1 MRLHFLDLECLC
13 FGVIHQAVVLR
24 LVVARRR
31 IVAEGKAAPKLLRH
45 AGDGVL
51 KFVVDGRLACAKHN
65 LGIRAQLGGVY
76 RAAPAIQAEAAGDVY
91 RALQRN
97 LRISI
102 LQIQR
107 TIAIIIRSRVR
118 IRRMIGECAVFDD
131 VLAGAKLHGAAKGV
145 RRRYRH
151 MVQTCG
157 VVLAGVLDLAHINA
171 AGHSQIFQHQTIGR
185 IILIPAVA
193 TIAKIDA
200 SINGAWMFGAVG
212 DGQFL
217 PCGVRAIERAPSLS
231 GSKLQYQI
239 VTIQA
244 QAALPIH
251 RKAMAAVISFLDRP
265 CNILGQIQV
274 IGGNGICLDAILCGN
289 ILRQRLIELRSVL
302 VAVLR
307 RGVLLNACGAF
318 AACPGVALRHG
329 EVLLLRSCPHR
340 VRKVQADSLKT
351 ERDGRSAAEAVT
363 QCDLVVVRRGKH
375 CPEHCA
381 LFDLGILQFA
391 VQLQCAA
398 GAVRYI
404 GIFRAGIRHQRP
416 AVQVCLATG
425 QLEEVSGVLA
435 LLAVVLQRQR
445 APIHIR
451 RAAADRE
458 HIGIRSKAA
467 AFQVHRAVADRK
479 IGRAVA
485 EIQIIIRRRAAAVA
499 HIQTDTVGN
508 SQRFDIQRTGIID
521 RSTIVSARTRLYA
534 CAFNGGRS
542 GLTHAHQMGIA
553 TMSLYGNISQRRI
566 GGIRHA
572 DAMNRVKRYLIQLHL
587 CVSVAADCVA
597 QVGVPRQGGKDDIG
611 EVRCSIVEFK
621 ATPADC
627 EATAGYGDCSRKIRS
642 RCAARAHQ
650 HTESFVLLHPGA
662 AGDGQR
668 AAVHA
673 DQRLI
678 VIVAAVAVCI
688 CRRYCQ
694 RAAGNIHCCAAD
706 NIPDRPERSD
716 RAALDG
722 DRVGVGALSA
732 AGNAH
737 RFFCLQRA
745 AFQRKVR
752 RGRQLDA
759 AVRQLTAAGEFV
771 LNGQRAAVLHFHMI
785 ICITAVTV
793 STLAKAQ
800 RIAVQADRNIAA
812 NREVMSHLHRLRQ
825 IVASCRQLGVGVLD
839 LFVGRTVVLVLS
851 CQFQRKG
858 LGRCVI
864 LYCIVRVSGRYG
876 GGQVFRH
883 VFHKHTRRL
892 HDDLH
897 VRRCVALFQHS
908 YFGVC
913 AEINGAVCH
922 LHVALCGEAGVLVDN
937 VNGVIA
943 GVGPIGAAC
952 QNHRTAI
959 QHDNVFLQILCG
971 GSAGNR
977 QRAVFHNDLSV
988 AGGFHVRQVHVACVV
1003 QHHAAQNKA
1012 VAPHGHSAA
1021 VVDQSIFRARAKIR
1035 VREVLP
1041 VIELKRAVRLDP
1053 DHRFRAGRGEDNTAV
1068 LLLHTFHAA
1077 ASCHNGRAAR
1087 SGSAAGDPRDLHLA
1101 AGYMDGRAVAHGG
1114 ERACQPRRT
1123 RRVGEHRTCTV
1134 VDHGDLLDVHRTAVD
1149 DGGRGAVVRYSAEAF
1164 ISTDAALVMA
1174 APCQRAGI
1182 HNSRFAAAV
1191 HVDAIIII
1199 VINAITRRS
1208 PSDFPQ
1214 LQRAVVHNLT
1224 IDGALGIVPSGC
1236 SGSRRPQHQ
1245 TAVSYYTHSGPCL
1258 P

>member
-1 MRLHFLDLECLC
+1 MRLHFLDLERLC
-13 FGVIHQAVVLR
+13 FGVIHQTVVLR
-24 LVVARRR
+24 LVDARRR

-51 KFVVDGRLACAKHN
+51 IFVVDGRLACAKHN
-65 LGIRAQLGGVY
+65 LGIRAQPGGVY

-107 TIAIIIRSRVR
+107 TIGIIFIR
-118 IRRMIGECAVFDD
+118 IRLIIGECAVLDD
-131 VLAGAKLHGAAKGV
+131 VLAGAKLHGAAKVV

-200 SINGAWMFGAVG
+200 SVNGAWMFGAVG

-217 PCGVRAIERAPSLS
+217 PCGVRAIELAPSLS
-231 GSKLQYQI
+231 GSKLQCQI

-244 QAALPIH
+244 QVAHPIH

-274 IGGNGICLDAILCGN
+274 ISGNGIC
-289 ILRQRLIELRSVL
+289 
-302 VAVLR
+302 
-307 RGVLLNACGAF
+307 
-318 AACPGVALRHG
+318 
-329 EVLLLRSCPHR
+329 
-340 VRKVQADSLKT
+340 
-351 ERDGRSAAEAVT
+351 
-363 QCDLVVVRRGKH
+363 
-375 CPEHCA
+375 
-381 LFDLGILQFA
+381 
-391 VQLQCAA
+391 
-398 GAVRYI
+398 
-404 GIFRAGIRHQRP
+404 
-416 AVQVCLATG
+416 
-425 QLEEVSGVLA
+425 
-435 LLAVVLQRQR
+435 
-445 APIHIR
+445 
-451 RAAADRE
+451 
-458 HIGIRSKAA
+458 
-467 AFQVHRAVADRK
+467 
-479 IGRAVA
+479 
-485 EIQIIIRRRAAAVA
+485 
-499 HIQTDTVGN
+499 
-508 SQRFDIQRTGIID
+508 
-521 RSTIVSARTRLYA
+521 
-534 CAFNGGRS
+534 
-542 GLTHAHQMGIA
+542 
-553 TMSLYGNISQRRI
+553 LYGNISQRRI

-611 EVRCSIVEFK
+611 EARCSIVEFK

-688 CRRYCQ
+688 CRRHCQ

-706 NIPDRPERSD
+706 NIPNRPERSD

-752 RGRQLDA
+752 RGGQLDA

-771 LNGQRAAVLHFHMI
+771 LNGQRAAVLHFYLI
-785 ICITAVTV
+785 IIAGTGTK
-793 STLAKAQ
+793 LAKAQ
-800 RIAVQADRNIAA
+800 RTAVQADRNIAA
-812 NREVMSHLHRLRQ
+812 NREVMLHLHRLRQ
-825 IVASCRQLGVGVLD
+825 IVASSRQRGVGVLE
-839 LFVGRTVVLVLS
+839 LFVGRTVVLVLT

-883 VFHKHTRRL
+883 VFRKHTRRL

-897 VRRCVALFQHS
+897 ARRCVALFQHS
-908 YFGVC
+908 HFGVC

-922 LHVALCGEAGVLVDN
+922 IHAALCGEAGVLVDN
-937 VNGVIA
+937 ANGVIA
-943 GVGPIGAAC
+943 GVGLIGAAC

-959 QHDNVFLQILCG
+959 QHDNVVFQILCG
-971 GSAGNR
+971 GNAGNR
-977 QRAVFHNDLSV
+977 QLAAVHNDLSF
-988 AGGFHVRQVHVACVV
+988 AGGFHVRQVHGACLV
-1003 QHHAAQNKA
+1003 QHHAANLI
-1012 VAPHGHSAA
+1012 VATYGHSAA
-1021 VVDQSIFRARAKIR
+1021 VVDQSIFRARAKLRGR
-1035 VREVLP
+1035 VIP
-1041 VIELKRAVRLDP
+1041 GTELKLAVGLDP
-1053 DHRFRAGRGEDNTAV
+1053 DHRFRFGRGEGSLAV
-1068 LLLHTFHAA
+1068 PIMHTFHAA
-1077 ASCHNGRAAR
+1077 ASCHNGGTVL
-1087 SGSAAGDPRDLHLA
+1087 SGSAAGDLRDLHLA
-1101 AGYMDGRAVAHGG
+1101 AGYMDGLAVAHGG
-1114 ERACQPRRT
+1114 ERAYQPRRT
-1123 RRVGEHRTCTV
+1123 RHVGEHRTCTV
-1134 VDHGDLLDVHRTAVD
+1134 VDHGDPLAVHRTAVD
-1149 DGGRGAVVRYSAEAF
+1149 DGGRGAVVSYSAEAF
-1164 ISTDAALVMA
+1164 ILHDIALVMA
-1174 APCQRAGI
+1174 
-1182 HNSRFAAAV
+1182 V
-1191 HVDAIIII
+1191 
-1199 VINAITRRS
+1199 
-1208 PSDFPQ
+1208 PS
-1214 LQRAVVHNLT
+1214 QRAVVHN
-1224 IDGALGIVPSGC
+1224 
-1236 SGSRRPQHQ
+1236 GS
-1245 TAVSYYTHSGPCL
+1245 HSVYHK
-1258 P
+1258 